1 LPCLASLWRD
11 ERRLTSPFRTRSSES
26 LHKHVIDDGRRGDFQ
41 QIPPG
46 CADRNRSVKEFI
58 MFKKI
63 TIGAALAAS
72 TIAAVPAPALAH
84 GGYNDSRY
92 ERSYRGDRYYGRSQY
107 DRGYRRCSGTTGM
120 IIGGAGG
127 ALLGREI
134 AGRRSRGTGTILGAA
149 AGALLG
155 RQVGKSSCR

>member
-1 LPCLASLWRD
+1 ML
-11 ERRLTSPFRTRSSES
+11 
-26 LHKHVIDDGRRGDFQ
+26 
-41 QIPPG
+41 
-46 CADRNRSVKEFI
+46 
-58 MFKKI
+58 KKF

-72 TIAAVPAPALAH
+72 TIAAVPAPALASH
-84 GGYNDSRY
+84 DGYYDSRY
-92 ERSYRGDRYYGRSQY
+92 ERSHRSDRYYGRNQ
-107 DRGYRRCSGTTGM
+107 YRRCSGTTGT

-155 RQVGKSSCR
+155 RQIGKSSCRGR